1 MMQKEDFFL
10 LGKITKFNKKTA
22 DVTIITDADSPE
34 AYVNSEVLFLEIDGG
49 LAPFFVK
56 ELRMKDSSGLVTLL
70 EDYDIPEKAQKLVGC
85 RVYLPSS
92 QLTKLED
99 DKFYFH
105 DIIGYM
111 VIDEQAG
118 ELGAIA
124 QVLEAPEQELLQVFN
139 QQKEI
144 LIPLVDE
151 FIVRVDKRKKQ
162 LFMNLPEGL
171 IDLYLQN

>member
-34 AYVNSEVLFLEIDGG
+34 AYVNSSVLFLEIDGG

-56 ELRMKDSSGLVTLL
+56 ELRMKDSTGLVALL

-92 QLTKLED
+92 QLTELED

-105 DIIGYM
+105 DIVGYT
-111 VIDEQAG
+111 VIDKIAG

-124 QVLEAPEQELLQVFN
+124 QVLEAPEQELLQVFYG
-139 QQKEI
+139 QKEI

-151 FIVRVDKRKKQ
+151 FITRVDKRKKQ
-162 LFMNLPEGL
+162 LFMDLPEGL
-171 IDLYLQN
+171 IDLYL

>member
-1 MMQKEDFFL
+1 MIQKEDFFL

-34 AYVNSEVLFLEIDGG
+34 AYVNSSVLFLEIDGG

-56 ELRMKDSSGLVTLL
+56 ELRLKDSTGMMALL
-70 EDYDIPEKAQKLVGC
+70 EDYETSEKAQKLVGC
-85 RVYLPSS
+85 RVYLPST
-92 QLTKLED
+92 QLSELQD

-105 DIIGYM
+105 DIIGYT

-118 ELGAIA
+118 ELGTIA
-124 QVLEAPEQELLQVFN
+124 QVLEAPKQDLLQVFYRK
-139 QQKEI
+139 KEV

-151 FIVRVDKRKKQ
+151 FITRVDKRKKQ

-171 IDLYLQN
+171 IDL